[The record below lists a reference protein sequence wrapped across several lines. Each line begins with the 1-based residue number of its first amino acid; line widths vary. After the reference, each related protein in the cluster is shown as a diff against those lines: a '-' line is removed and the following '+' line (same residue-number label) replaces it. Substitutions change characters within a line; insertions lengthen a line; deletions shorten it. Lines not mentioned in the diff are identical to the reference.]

1 MKLLPATSF
10 FLFFIILLAVSSCK
24 SDKNTIPPEILKN
37 EQKAKKYRRAGNY
50 DSAVFFQKKALKRA
64 VELKDIASIK
74 ENYNGMYFN
83 YRSENPDSTIFYID
97 KLYNLSSTLKDTF
110 WMAKCFHRKGLIFD
124 NNDKPVKA
132 LKEYIDA
139 KDLFLKINDTI
150 QAGRVLLNI
159 SHIQKAFGNF
169 SLSQFSALEGLTY
182 LESNKDE
189 GKSLS
194 GFNHILSVVLK
205 ENGEYEAAL
214 EKNSIALQYAYDTIY
229 NKKIKEIDIIKFKN
243 TRANIFKD
251 TGEFDE
257 AINIYKSLLDEANQK
272 EKKDTL
278 EIARIKANLGYTLY
292 LKNGF
297 NTESQKLLNQSLNEF
312 EESDNPSGLNSV
324 YIKLT
329 EFYSQENQSK
339 SLEFAN
345 KAIKNAEKMS
355 NLKTLLDVWEVKFK
369 TQNDI
374 SKEDRDNYFK
384 AKQDF
389 ESEQKKVS
397 LLFVN
402 KKFDY
407 EDFKKK
413 KIIAENK
420 ASQRTILLLIAV
432 LALLVFLIATAIIYL
447 RIKRQHKIEKL
458 KTVHITEARI
468 SSKVHDELANDLYE
482 LISQLETSNPNK
494 EVVLDKL
501 DTIYNHARDI
511 SKQIQSVDTGKGFP
525 DELSNLFRSYQS
537 NAVNVLLKRY
547 DIEIWNGISSHIKT
561 TIYRVLQELLTN
573 MKKHSNA
580 ALVVVS
586 IEKQNKQLFIQYID
600 NGKGFTEEISK
611 NGLQNAENRIHA
623 IKGKLTFD
631 TQLKKG
637 CKFSINVPV

>member
-631 TQLKKG
+631 TQLQKG